1 MTDFRHLNLGRP
13 NDKNDKFF
21 QKLGKIIEDVK
32 ADDRNQHGVAHL
44 AKRISLDHIIQ
55 EKKHQLPPDALMPSK
70 SLVSL

>member
-21 QKLGKIIEDVK
+21 QKLGKIIEDVI

-44 AKRISLDHIIQ
+44 TKRISLDHNIQ